1 MPTFLRHVE
10 CGACGHRHHF
20 CLPGGD
26 LTPGAEYAY
35 VCPET
40 ARRTTL
46 RPRDAGE
53 ATSSYPQGAVELR
66 AAPAPAAPA
75 S

>member
-1 MPTFLRHVE
+1 MPTLLRHVE

-26 LTPGAEYAY
+26 VIPGADYGY

-46 RPRDAGE
+46 RPPEAGE
-53 ATSSYPQGAVELR
+53 VVASYPQGAVELQ
-66 AAPAPAAPA
+66 AAAPAAPQ